1 MKQQITPRIPLSD
14 VITGARAFYQAGNK
28 AGAFQLAAIMRAF
41 GLKTDWHDCAD
52 AIERLELKGEIVSTH
67 EEDYPGSRIYVA
79 K

>member
-41 GLKTDWHDCAD
+41 GLKTDWHD
-52 AIERLELKGEIVSTH
+52 
-67 EEDYPGSRIYVA
+67 
-79 K
+79 